1 MSGYLKSITIE
12 GYTFGVP
19 NDCEVKV
26 HVGGEQITEYVTFG
40 NNETRAVKKVVPGR
54 LEGCQVDANELS
66 VLESFLGKERLSIR
80 VETDDKSYTCEG
92 MIVVESLGISTK
104 NNVTDA
110 FDIVSNTGKLKH
122 S

>member
-1 MSGYLKSITIE
+1 MSGILKSITIE
-12 GYTFGVP
+12 GYGFGVP

-26 HVGGEQITEYVTFG
+26 HVGGEQITEYVTLG
-40 NNETRAVKKVVPGR
+40 SGETIAVKKIVPGR
-54 LEGCQVDANELS
+54 LEGCQVDARELS
-66 VLESFLGKERLSIR
+66 VLESFLGKEKLSIR

>member
-1 MSGYLKSITIE
+1 MSGILKSITIE
-12 GYTFGVP
+12 GYGFGVP

-26 HVGGEQITEYVTFG
+26 HVGGEQITEYVTLG
-40 NNETRAVKKVVPGR
+40 SGETIAVKKIVPGR
-54 LEGCQVDANELS
+54 LEGCQVDARELS

-92 MIVVESLGISTK
+92 MIVAEDMGVSTK
-104 NNVTDA
+104 NNITDG

>member
-1 MSGYLKSITIE
+1 MAGFLKALIIE
-12 GYTFGVP
+12 GYGFGVP

-40 NNETRAVKKVVPGR
+40 NNETRAVKKIVPGR
-54 LEGCQVDANELS
+54 LEGCQVDAKELS
-66 VLESFLGKERLSIR
+66 VLESFLGKENLSIR

>member
-1 MSGYLKSITIE
+1 MAGILKSITIE
-12 GYTFGVP
+12 GYGFGVP

-40 NNETRAVKKVVPGR
+40 NNETRAVKKIVPGR
-54 LEGCQVDANELS
+54 LEGCQVDARELS
-66 VLESFLGKERLSIR
+66 VLESFLGKENLSIR

-110 FDIVSNTGKLKH
+110 FDIVSNSGKLKH